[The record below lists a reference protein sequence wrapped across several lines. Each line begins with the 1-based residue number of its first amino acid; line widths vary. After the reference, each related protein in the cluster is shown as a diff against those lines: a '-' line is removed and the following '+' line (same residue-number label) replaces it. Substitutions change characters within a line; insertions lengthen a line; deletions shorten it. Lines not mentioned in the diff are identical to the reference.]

1 MLEHSA
7 NIVTGYFESAAILN
21 QYQLYT
27 QYKECFKEISPRCH
41 LIIKILFYNQ

>member
-27 QYKECFKEISPRCH
+27 QYKECFKESSPGVPFNY
-41 LIIKILFYNQ
+41 KNSIL